1 MTNLLIVGITLGS
14 IYVLMALG
22 LTLVYGVTRVF
33 NYAQGAF
40 FTWGAYFAWLLSS
53 GYLHL
58 NYAMTIPLTLFIMFL
73 FGLCFERIIIYPLR
87 RLTDWGFTA
96 VIVTLGCALLLD
108 NLALVCFGGRHKTI
122 PPLIEGS
129 FNLGGT
135 LVSKHNLLVLLAV
148 IGIVIAFGLFI
159 SKTRQGMAMRAVAQ
173 DVVGARIVGLKIDRV
188 YSLAFAF
195 SGILAGITAILLS
208 PRTLIYPYVGWGVLI
223 RAFVVMVLGGL
234 GSFKGTLVAGFVLG
248 MVEAITTFYLGQI
261 WGLPVFL
268 VVLIIVLVFRPRGLF
283 GTWA

>member
-1 MTNLLIVGITLGS
+1 M
-14 IYVLMALG
+14 
-22 LTLVYGVTRVF
+22 
-33 NYAQGAF
+33 
-40 FTWGAYFAWLLSS
+40 
-53 GYLHL
+53 
-58 NYAMTIPLTLFIMFL
+58 
-73 FGLCFERIIIYPLR
+73 
-87 RLTDWGFTA
+87 
-96 VIVTLGCALLLD
+96 VI
-108 NLALVCFGGRHKTI
+108 FGGRHKTI

-148 IGIVIAFGLFI
+148 IGIVIVFGLFL

-188 YSLAFAF
+188 YALAFAS
-195 SGILAGITAILLS
+195 SGVLAGITAILLS

-248 MVEAITTFYLGQI
+248 MVEAISTFYLGQI

-268 VVLIIVLVFRPRGLF
+268 PK
-283 GTWA
+283 